1 MPDLSTLAVFAAAS
15 LALVV
20 VPGPSVLYIVG
31 TSIAQGRRAGVASML
46 GVQTGALIHV
56 FAAAIGVSAILA
68 SSVAAFTVVKFA
80 GAAYLVWLGVQKLRH
95 AGEEDPAARPPR
107 SHAHLFRQGVVVNIL
122 NPKVAMFFFAFLP
135 QFIDPDAATPGLQII
150 GLGLLFILI
159 AMASDTMYAVLAG
172 TAAERFR
179 GSVVARRRLDRVSG
193 GVMIGLGAVAA
204 LTGHRRA

>member
-15 LALVV
+15 LALVA

-56 FAAAIGVSAILA
+56 LAAAIGVSAILA
-68 SSVAAFTVVKFA
+68 SSAEAFTVVKFA

-95 AGEEDPAARPPR
+95 AGAEDPAARPPR
-107 SHAHLFRQGVVVNIL
+107 SHAHLFRQGVVVNLL
-122 NPKVAMFFFAFLP
+122 NPKVAMFFLAFLP
-135 QFIDPDAATPGLQII
+135 QFIDPDAGSPGLQIL
-150 GLGLLFILI
+150 GLGLLFIAI
-159 AMASDTMYAVLAG
+159 AMLSDTAYALVAG
-172 TAAERFR
+172 TAAERLSDTFA
-179 GSVVARRRLDRVSG
+179 ARRRLDRISG

>member
-1 MPDLSTLAVFAAAS
+1 MPDPSTLAVFAAAS
-15 LALVV
+15 LALVA

-46 GVQTGALIHV
+46 GVQAGALLHV

-68 SSVAAFTVVKFA
+68 SSAEAFTVVKFA

-107 SHAHLFRQGVVVNIL
+107 SHAHLFRQGVVVNLL
-122 NPKVAMFFFAFLP
+122 NPKVAIFFLAFLP
-135 QFIDPDAATPGLQII
+135 QFIDPDAASPGLQII
-150 GLGLLFILI
+150 GLGLIFIVI
-159 AMASDTMYAVLAG
+159 AMLSDTAYALVAG
-172 TAAERFR
+172 TAAERLGGTFA
-179 GSVVARRRLDRVSG
+179 ARRRLDRLSG